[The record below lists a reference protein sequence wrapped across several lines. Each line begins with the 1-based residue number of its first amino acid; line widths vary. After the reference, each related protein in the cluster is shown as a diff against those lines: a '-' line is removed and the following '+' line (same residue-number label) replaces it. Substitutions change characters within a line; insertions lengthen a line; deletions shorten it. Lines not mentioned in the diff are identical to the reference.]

1 MNAEW
6 IYIAHY
12 IITTIYISVIVM
24 RPFLYHLVG
33 ANMALPK
40 SVLHYLKVPFTTER
54 NDN

>member
-1 MNAEW
+1 M
-6 IYIAHY
+6 
-12 IITTIYISVIVM
+12 T
-24 RPFLYHLVG
+24 PFLYHLVG